1 MLNVLCLV
9 HHYLPG
15 FKAGG
20 ALRSVSNI
28 ATLMAGKCDFRI
40 LTSDR
45 DLGDDTPYPHIP
57 KDKWLSQ
64 GAGSVFY
71 ASNSLR
77 STFSI
82 LRKSN
87 PDVIYL
93 NSFFDPVFSIFP
105 ILVLK
110 LLVRRRARIIV
121 APRGEFSRG
130 ALEIKSR
137 KKLLFLTF
145 ARVSGLYRNLT
156 WHASTELEATD
167 IRRAVG
173 RLAQDVRVAQDV
185 ASAQNGAA
193 DPESLALLVRGRNPL
208 KLCFVSRISRKKNLD
223 YALSVLRDAEVP
235 IEFNVYGPVEDEAY
249 MALCQ
254 QRCAS
259 MPTQVTV
266 NFRGPL
272 EHAQVARVMA
282 QHHLFFFPTLGENFG
297 HVIAESLAVGTPV
310 LLSDQTPWLKLQQHG
325 VGWDLPLSQ
334 PESFVAALRS
344 LAEMDHDSYQAM
356 RARAAAHSLNGHHSE
371 AADEMLAVFCQPSP
385 PPHRQG

>member
-45 DLGDDTPYPHIP
+45 DLGDDTPYPQIP

-71 ASNSLR
+71 ATNSLR

-82 LRKSN
+82 LRKST

-110 LLVRRRARIIV
+110 LLVRRQGRIIV

-130 ALEIKSR
+130 ALEIKRR

-145 ARVSGLYRNLT
+145 ARISGLYRNLT
-156 WHASTELEATD
+156 WHASTELEAAD

-185 ASAQNGAA
+185 ATTRDHGTNS
-193 DPESLALLVRGRNPL
+193 ESIASLLRSRTPL
-208 KLCFVSRISRKKNLD
+208 KLCFVSRISRMKNLD
-223 YALSVLRDAEVP
+223 YALSVLRDVVMP
-235 IEFNVYGPVEDEAY
+235 IEFNVYGPIEDEAY
-249 MALCQ
+249 MTLC
-254 QRCAS
+254 RTRANS
-259 MPTQVTV
+259 MPKHVTV
-266 NFRGPL
+266 HFHGPL

-297 HVIAESLAVGTPV
+297 HVIAESLSAGTPV
-310 LLSDQTPWLKLQQHG
+310 LLSDRTPWLNLQEHG
-325 VGWDLPLSQ
+325 VGWSIPLSQ
-334 PESFVAALRS
+334 PESFGAALRS
-344 LAEMDHDSYQAM
+344 LATMDHASYELM
-356 RARAAAHSLNGHHSE
+356 RARAATHSLKGDRGKV
-371 AADEMLAVFCQPSP
+371 ADEMLAVFFQPSP
-385 PPHRQG
+385 PSHRQG